1 MSPAN
6 AIKDHLRD
14 WYLGTE
20 PGDFVSKAVILDEV
34 KYGVPK
40 GMCFSMPVETKDW
53 NFKVV
58 DFPIDQFTKDKINRS
73 IEEIGKE
80 LESVGF
86 KL

>member
-20 PGDFVSKAVILDEV
+20 LGDFVSQAVILDEV

-40 GMCFSMPVETKDW
+40 GMCFSMPVESKDW
-53 NFKVV
+53 NFNVV
-58 DFPIDQFTKDKINRS
+58 DFPIDQFTKDKIYRS

>member
-34 KYGVPK
+34 KYAVPK
-40 GMCFSMPVETKDW
+40 GMCFSLPVETK
-53 NFKVV
+53 NFDFNVV
-58 DFPIDQFTKDKINRS
+58 DFPIDQFTKDKINKS
-73 IEEIGKE
+73 IEEIDNE
-80 LESVGF
+80 LKSVGYR
-86 KL
+86 L

>member
-14 WYLGTE
+14 WYQGTE
-20 PGDFVSKAVILDEV
+20 PGDFVSMAVIPDEP

-40 GMCFSMPVETKDW
+40 GMCFSMPCEAHDW
-53 NFKVV
+53 KFKIV
-58 DFPIDQFTKDKINRS
+58 DFDIDTYTKDKINRS
-73 IEEIGKE
+73 IEEINNE

>member
-6 AIKDHLRD
+6 AIKDHIRD
-14 WYLGTE
+14 WFRGTD

-40 GMCFSMPVETKDW
+40 GMCFSLPVECKDFDF
-53 NFKVV
+53 NVV
-58 DFPIDQFTKDKINRS
+58 DFPIDQFTRDKINRS
-73 IEEIGKE
+73 IEEISKE
-80 LESVGF
+80 LTSVGF